1 MPDVPPSLLARAL
14 TFFFFFSLCGEA
26 CLRCSHAL
34 RQHGAVG
41 SMPEDKLDSLIGKL
55 KERLALRKAEEA
67 AEALALTLPES
78 PPYETPNIIAIFR
91 FYLLLA
97 YGDATT
103 QTEQRKRL
111 NELCNILLTI
121 MDQSL
126 MQSVAPQMQED
137 RTFAPYYQ
145 RWKRSCADGSNAL
158 TRVFGK
164 GMLLQLAAPLMA
176 ALKSPSVPLQEPLRE
191 FAPKFVE
198 ALILEVRNPKTP
210 LFRPDAEELLSQR
223 QMAMVAAD
231 GARRNSLSRSFG
243 ALSGSGLSLSPNGG
257 SSVGG
262 GGVKRGSD
270 GQLIVGPG
278 EGGVAVLAPT
288 VCLPQPKLQKMS
300 YPEGICFKVVQN
312 DSTPEA
318 LMRLTD
324 MKQIFHKQLPKM
336 PKTYI
341 SRLVFDLEHKT
352 LVCMLDGRSIG
363 GITFRPF
370 PAQQFVEITFCAVT
384 TDRQVRGYG
393 SLIMTHLKAY
403 CQREGL
409 LHFLTYADS
418 FAVGYFSKQGFSAKV
433 CLCFVFAPFL

>member
-1 MPDVPPSLLARAL
+1 
-14 TFFFFFSLCGEA
+14 
-26 CLRCSHAL
+26 
-34 RQHGAVG
+34 
-41 SMPEDKLDSLIGKL
+41 MPEEKLDSLIGKL
-55 KERLALRKAEEA
+55 RERLALRKAEEA
-67 AEALALTLPES
+67 AEAIALTLPEN
-78 PPYETPNIIAIFR
+78 PPYETPNIVDILR

-97 YGDATT
+97 YSDATT
-103 QTEQRKRL
+103 QAEQRKRL
-111 NELCNILLTI
+111 NELCNLMLTI

-126 MQSVAPQMQED
+126 MLSITPQMQED
-137 RTFAPYYQ
+137 RNFAPYYQ
-145 RWKRSCADGSNAL
+145 RWKRSCANGANAL
-158 TRVFGK
+158 TRVFGR
-164 GMLLQLAAPLMA
+164 GMLLQVAAPLMA

-198 ALILEVRNPKTP
+198 ALILEMRNPKTP
-210 LFRPDAEELLSQR
+210 LFRPDAAELLAQR

-231 GARRNSLSRSFG
+231 ASRRNSLSRSFG
-243 ALSGSGLSLSPNGG
+243 GLSGSGLFTASSNGG
-257 SSVGG
+257 SGSVPSGG
-262 GGVKRGSD
+262 GKRGSD
-270 GQLIVGPG
+270 GQLIAGAG
-278 EGGVAVLAPT
+278 EGGVAVLSPT
-288 VCLPQPKLQKMS
+288 VCLPPPKLQRLS
-300 YPEGICFKVVQN
+300 YPDGICFKVVQN
-312 DSTPEA
+312 DSTPEG

-403 CQREGL
+403 CQKEGL

-433 CLCFVFAPFL
+433 SECLEFVFFMFIGCCSGDAAARGVDGAHQGL